1 MFKQYKKHKKH
12 IKVRQ
17 FKNKFKI
24 IKKHIDKYV
33 KWMYYET
40 IKRRQKIKIKRRK
53 EVDSNAEFIDDIK
66 AYRNYRTEL
75 EIWKPSRRA
84 VIAQIYQQ
92 IG

>member
-1 MFKQYKKHKKH
+1 MDVLLNHQKE
-12 IKVRQ
+12 IE
-17 FKNKFKI
+17 KNKK
-24 IKKHIDKYV
+24 
-33 KWMYYET
+33 
-40 IKRRQKIKIKRRK
+40 RK

-92 IG
+92 INNIVEKVLVD